1 MKFFNIVLV
10 LVLAFATIVASSI
23 TAEYGCNTDTTFTF
37 SSNDTPS
44 ISKKAQEFL
53 GSIMVDMFNEA
64 YAKEV
69 VCKDNANRKQW
80 RGHARGDRCDPLCDN
95 ADDSCILTSSEVP
108 VGVRMLWRYTGDNA
122 YGPLCDND
130 DESRILSSV
139 KSPKIAGD
147 ARKLWLGW
155 SSNGSCHICRF
166 VPSYI
171 I

>member
-10 LVLAFATIVASSI
+10 LVLALATIVESSI
-23 TAEYGCNTDTTFTF
+23 TAEYGCNTETVFTY
-37 SSNDTPS
+37 SSDDTPS
-44 ISKKAQEFL
+44 ILKKAQEFL
-53 GSIMVDMFNEA
+53 GSIMVDIFNEA

-69 VCKDNANRKQW
+69 VCKDNVIRNLW
-80 RGHARGDRCDPLCDN
+80 RGHACGGCYDPLCDN

-108 VGVRMLWRYTGDNA
+108 AGIRMLWRYTGDNA
-122 YGPLCDND
+122 CGPFCDND
-130 DESRILSSV
+130 NESRILSSV
-139 KSPKIAGD
+139 KVHKITGD

-155 SSNGSCHICRF
+155 SSNGSCRICRF